1 MNPADLLL
9 LTRIPGVGP
18 ARLRALVTAF
28 GDPAAVA
35 GAPLR
40 TILAVEGIDRRTA
53 ESIAGFFRSAT
64 HAHERRWAEEQVT
77 LLARHSGTF
86 VSFWDDAYPESLRSI
101 YDPPPFLFARG
112 TLSPEDRFGIA
123 IVGTR
128 TPSPYGIQMAERFA
142 RAFARLGI
150 PVISGLARGIDTAA
164 HAATLAGNG
173 RTVAVIGSGIDIIYP
188 PENRGLVQRM
198 LPSGALLSEYP
209 LRTQPDAG
217 NFPRRNR
224 IISGIA
230 LATLVVETGV
240 NGGAMITATTA
251 FDQNRELFA
260 VPSAVSDRRPSGAN
274 ILIKRGKAQLVE
286 TPEDILAE
294 LAPRLR
300 QFLEPLTLRPPAP
313 PQLSLFEQR
322 LVDALGEE
330 PVHIDTLAATTQLS
344 TADALV
350 HLLGLELRGVVR
362 QLPGKFFR
370 LS

>member
-1 MNPADLLL
+1 
-9 LTRIPGVGP
+9 
-18 ARLRALVTAF
+18 
-28 GDPAAVA
+28 
-35 GAPLR
+35 
-40 TILAVEGIDRRTA
+40 
-53 ESIAGFFRSAT
+53 
-64 HAHERRWAEEQVT
+64 
-77 LLARHSGTF
+77 
-86 VSFWDDAYPESLRSI
+86 
-101 YDPPPFLFARG
+101 
-112 TLSPEDRFGIA
+112 
-123 IVGTR
+123 
-128 TPSPYGIQMAERFA
+128 
-142 RAFARLGI
+142 
-150 PVISGLARGIDTAA
+150 
-164 HAATLAGNG
+164 
-173 RTVAVIGSGIDIIYP
+173 
-188 PENRGLVQRM
+188 
-198 LPSGALLSEYP
+198 
-209 LRTQPDAG
+209 
-217 NFPRRNR
+217 
-224 IISGIA
+224 
-230 LATLVVETGV
+230 
-240 NGGAMITATTA
+240 MITATTA